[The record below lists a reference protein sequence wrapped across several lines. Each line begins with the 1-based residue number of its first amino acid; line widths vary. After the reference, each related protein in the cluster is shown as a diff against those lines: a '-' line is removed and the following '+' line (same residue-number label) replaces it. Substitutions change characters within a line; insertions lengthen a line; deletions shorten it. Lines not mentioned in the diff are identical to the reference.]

1 MQKRVIE
8 YANETFTETTY
19 MEISVIVDSNGYYQ
33 ASKIC
38 KDNNKEF
45 KYWKRLERT
54 VEILNK
60 YSELLKFPIEGRGED
75 FTRRPIRCLLYKRSG
90 KYHQF
95 QGWYIHF
102 KLVND
107 LCMWCD
113 IDYAIK
119 VNEIID
125 MYNEELHL
133 RNITLEDKM
142 KEMNNELEKYR
153 NEIQNKDN
161 TIKALSTI
169 INDKSVK
176 TNIDTRK
183 LRIYDIKEYR
193 EDEEPL
199 NPFHKNCI
207 WWVSADNNKVYDEYP
222 MLLEVQVVSSMHA
235 RMDFQKYF
243 NRFKINSHLNT
254 VKPTHKLAL
263 YYVIM
268 KKLDPKS
275 ITINEIDEGD
285 IFSLINKLK
294 SN

>member
-207 WWVSADNNKVYDEYP
+207 WWISADNKRRYLNYRL
-222 MLLEVQVVSSMHA
+222 LLEVEVVSSMHG
-235 RMDFQKYF
+235 RMDVK
-243 NRFKINSHLNT
+243 SHYNENKVNGKLNT
-254 VKPTHKLAL
+254 VKQNCKMKM
-263 YYVIM
+263 YNFIM
-268 KKLDPKS
+268 KTLIPKHEYV
-275 ITINEIDEGD
+275 NEIEDY
-285 IFSLINKLK
+285 IN
-294 SN
+294 